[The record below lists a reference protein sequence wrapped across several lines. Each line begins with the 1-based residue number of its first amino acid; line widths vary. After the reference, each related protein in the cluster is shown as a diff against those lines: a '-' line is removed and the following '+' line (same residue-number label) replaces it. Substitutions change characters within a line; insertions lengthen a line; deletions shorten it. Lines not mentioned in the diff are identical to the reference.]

1 MCSSNVVDVK
11 SVNSIYSG
19 LMRDVRSLFESGFK
33 ILRLEDPGYLFI
45 VGHYGDN
52 STWHSP
58 LFPHR
63 IL

>member
-1 MCSSNVVDVK
+1 MFSHRVVKKVQLFYVVDVK

-19 LMRDVRSLFESGFK
+19 LMRDVRSLFELGFK

-52 STWHSP
+52 ST
-58 LFPHR
+58 
-63 IL
+63 